1 MITRF
6 YLRDGSSTHWG
17 YLLLREKDCETGP
30 ASPGLRAAA
39 HPNPAFVFIDNPF
52 CNPQTETSTL
62 LTFCGEEWLENS
74 SPIFTRNT
82 RSVVRNINT
91 DAAPCRVS
99 PISRS

>member
-1 MITRF
+1 MSRAFIERP
-6 YLRDGSSTHWG
+6 RSMTHVR
-17 YLLLREKDCETGP
+17 YFLFREKDGETGP
-30 ASPGLRAAA
+30 ASAGLCAAV

-52 CNPQTETSTL
+52 CNPQSKPSTL